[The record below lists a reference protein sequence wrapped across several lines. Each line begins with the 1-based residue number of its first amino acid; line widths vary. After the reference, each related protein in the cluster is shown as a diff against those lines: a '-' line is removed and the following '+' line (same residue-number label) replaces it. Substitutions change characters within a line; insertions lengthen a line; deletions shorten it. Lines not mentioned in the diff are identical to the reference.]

1 MGSNKKIKEMITHW
15 SQTLQNF
22 TRTRDDQRH
31 NETFMRDTRY
41 HKILWEA
48 TINQR
53 NDHALILDITK
64 SYKNTWWPT
73 TQRNL
78 NAWYHFSRK
87 SMGSNK
93 KSKKWSRT
101 DLRYYKILQEQMMI
115 NDTTNISCVLSDIID
130 IYGKHQK
137 IREMIMHWSQI
148 LQNSTRT
155 NDDQRHN
162 ETIMR
167 DIRYHRNLWEATNN
181 QRNDHALI
189 SDITFFYKRNDH
201 ALISDITK
209 SYKNKL

>member
-1 MGSNKKIKEMITHW
+1 
-15 SQTLQNF
+15 
-22 TRTRDDQRH
+22 
-31 NETFMRDTRY
+31 MRDTRY

-73 TQRNL
+73 TQRNP

-189 SDITFFYKRNDH
+189 SDITFSLQEKWSRTDLRYYKTLQKQIIIKDTTK
-201 ALISDITK
+201 LSCVISDMTEIYGK
-209 SYKNKL
+209 QQKKNKK